1 MEKTLKDLESKL
13 KALQEK
19 TGDSAKQNIR
29 DLQQKVLQLTKE
41 VRERVKIVSFM
52 CFFVVTNADDLPTF
66 SNSLIIIRIHIF
78 AD

>member
-41 VRERVKIVSFM
+41 VRERMKMVSFM
-52 CFFVVTNADDLPTF
+52 WKG
-66 SNSLIIIRIHIF
+66 
-78 AD
+78 